1 MVARTRKHLTAWLG
15 LTAMWLVMLL
25 PIASQLI
32 VAAHRDDPLN
42 APLCVAKQSGASH
55 VEQSGDSLG
64 ACGYCN
70 FLAEHVAVGAVPP
83 LPPVVVLLVTAVAT
97 PVLSTSHTPFDGFPS
112 GRPRDP
118 PTFA

>member
-1 MVARTRKHLTAWLG
+1 MIVRTRKHLTAWLG
-15 LTAMWLVMLL
+15 LTAMWLIVLL

-32 VAAHRDDPLN
+32 VAAHHADPLN
-42 APLCVAKQSGASH
+42 APLCVAKQSGSSH
-55 VEQSGDSLG
+55 AGQQVDLLD

-70 FLAEHVAVGAVPP
+70 FLSEHAAVSADPP
-83 LPPVVVLLVTAVAT
+83 LPPGVVLLVTAAT
-97 PVLSTSHTPFDGFPS
+97 APVLSTSHTPFDGFPS